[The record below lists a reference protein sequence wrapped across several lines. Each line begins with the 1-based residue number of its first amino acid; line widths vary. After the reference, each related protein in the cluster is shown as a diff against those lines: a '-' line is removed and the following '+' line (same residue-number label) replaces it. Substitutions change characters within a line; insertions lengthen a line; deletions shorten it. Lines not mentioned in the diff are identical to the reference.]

1 MLCAAAIIS
10 WMMLQ
15 QSTTIV
21 SDTTIAATAYSL
33 GAAQSGEYGKLMEK
47 HFSIRYSEGREYYV
61 LLHTITTITTTQS
74 TIEVAGKIQ

>member
-1 MLCAAAIIS
+1 
-10 WMMLQ
+10 MMLQ

-61 LLHTITTITTTQS
+61 LLLTLLQLS
-74 TIEVAGKIQ
+74 LLRNQQLQ